1 VLGCVTWRSMPWI
14 ARRFDDPGTG
24 FWVALTLHGAA
35 GLVIIEWGFMEH
47 RPGNIPDHLLDA
59 IAQVGMFAWWC
70 TIAAMPQVIVSEQA
84 EASRRTILGIYGVY
98 ALTSTVLALRWGIA
112 PVILMMPPVYVAFF
126 WFYWRQ
132 ARALRLAQAAP
143 AIVPGDDM
151 TTGWRR

>member
-1 VLGCVTWRSMPWI
+1 
-14 ARRFDDPGTG
+14 
-24 FWVALTLHGAA
+24 
-35 GLVIIEWGFMEH
+35 
-47 RPGNIPDHLLDA
+47 
-59 IAQVGMFAWWC
+59 
-70 TIAAMPQVIVSEQA
+70 
-84 EASRRTILGIYGVY
+84 
-98 ALTSTVLALRWGIA
+98 LTSTVLALRWGIA